1 MRKKNIKISS
11 NKSFGI
17 VFFVVFLIIGIYPL
31 LNKGEIITWSI
42 YTSIIFLIL
51 GLFNSNI
58 LTPINRIW
66 IKFGF
71 LIGNLISPI
80 ILGFI
85 FFTVVVPTG
94 LIMRILKNNFLG
106 IKFDK
111 DLKSY
116 WIKKEKQI
124 SSMKNQF

>member
-1 MRKKNIKISS
+1 MERFFIS
-11 NKSFGI
+11 
-17 VFFVVFLIIGIYPL
+17 
-31 LNKGEIITWSI
+31 
-42 YTSIIFLIL
+42 L
-51 GLFNSNI
+51 G
-58 LTPINRIW
+58 
-66 IKFGF
+66 
-71 LIGNLISPI
+71 

>member
-71 LIGNLISPI
+71 LIGNFISPI

>member
-31 LNKGEIITWSI
+31 LDKGEIITWSI

-71 LIGNLISPI
+71 LIGNFISPF

>member
-1 MRKKNIKISS
+1 MKKKNIQTSS

-31 LNKGEIITWSI
+31 LNQGEIRIWSI
-42 YTSIIFLIL
+42 IISIILLIL

-58 LTPINRIW
+58 LTPINRVW
-66 IKFGF
+66 IKFGI
-71 LIGNLISPI
+71 LLGNFISPI

-106 IKFDK
+106 IRFDK
-111 DLKSY
+111 GLKSY
-116 WIKKEKQI
+116 WIKKEKKV
-124 SSMKNQF
+124 SSMRDQF